1 VNIASLKA
9 AASATTDRAV
19 SGSQMDKVVERRGLS
34 RNVKIAIGAGALL
47 VLALL
52 FWWFMPGAG
61 SQTVT
66 KNRLTISTVQTGR
79 FEDFIPLRAKVT
91 PLLTVYID
99 SIEGGR
105 VDKVLVEDGT
115 DVVAGQPIAML
126 SNAELQLSTLARQ
139 TEVEQQINN
148 MRSQELA
155 LSQTRLAN
163 ERAILDAQLAL
174 TTARRQYEREAPLAA
189 KGYVSG
195 KQFNDTADNYQYQ
208 QRRLA
213 VLQRSQSSD
222 ERLQSGQLDQQKAS
236 MKSMS
241 AGLGIARNNLD
252 ALNLRAPVTGKLSGF
267 SIQIGQSLQRGERI
281 GQIDSPGRNKLQAG
295 VDEFYLGRVQVNQSA
310 SVDWNGKTFRAR
322 VMKIYPQVQNGQFQV
337 DLQFLGDEPQ
347 GVQRGQTLQAKLTL
361 GDPAPAKLIPNGAFY
376 NESGGA
382 YVFVVS
388 PDGGTAV
395 KRQVRLGRRNPDFIE
410 VLDGLD
416 AGERVITSPYT
427 GFADKDRLDL
437 SNAKE

>member
-9 AASATTDRAV
+9 AASANPGRAV

-382 YVFVVS
+382 YVFVVA
-388 PDGGTAV
+388 PDGSSAV

>member
-1 VNIASLKA
+1 
-9 AASATTDRAV
+9 
-19 SGSQMDKVVERRGLS
+19 MDKVVERRGLS
-34 RNVKIAIGAGALL
+34 RNVKIAIGAGAVL

-52 FWWFMPGAG
+52 FWWFMPGVG

-213 VLQRSQSSD
+213 VLQRSQASD

-241 AGLGIARNNLD
+241 AGLGIARTNLD
-252 ALNLRAPVTGKLSGF
+252 ALNLKAPVTGKLSGF

-281 GQIDSPGRNKLQAG
+281 GQIDSPGKNKLQAG

-382 YVFVVS
+382 YVFVVA
-388 PDGGTAV
+388 PDGNSAV

>member
-155 LSQTRLAN
+155 LSQTRLSN

-195 KQFNDTADNYQYQ
+195 KQFNDTTDNYQYQ

-241 AGLGIARNNLD
+241 AGLGIARTNLD
-252 ALNLRAPVTGKLSGF
+252 ALNLKAPVTGKLSGF

-281 GQIDSPGRNKLQAG
+281 GQIDSPGKNKLQAG

-382 YVFVVS
+382 YVFVVA
-388 PDGGTAV
+388 PDGNSAV

>member
-1 VNIASLKA
+1 VSIASLKA

-19 SGSQMDKVVERRGLS
+19 SGSQMDKMVERRGLS
-34 RNVKIAIGAGALL
+34 RNIKIAIGAGAVL

-195 KQFNDTADNYQYQ
+195 KQFNDTTDNYQYQ

-241 AGLGIARNNLD
+241 AGLGIARTNLD
-252 ALNLRAPVTGKLSGF
+252 ALNLKAPVTGKLSGF

-382 YVFVVS
+382 YVFVVA
-388 PDGGTAV
+388 PDGNSAV
-395 KRQVRLGRRNPDFIE
+395 KRQVRLGRRNPDYIE

>member
-1 VNIASLKA
+1 MSIASLKP

-19 SGSQMDKVVERRGLS
+19 SGSQMDKVVERGGLS
-34 RNVKIAIGAGALL
+34 RNVKIAIGAGAA
-47 VLALL
+47 VLAALL

-66 KNRLTISTVQTGR
+66 KNRLTISAVQTGR

-115 DVVAGQPIAML
+115 DVVAGQQIAVL
-126 SNAELQLSTLARQ
+126 SNADLQLSTLARQ
-139 TEVEQQINN
+139 TEVEEQVNN
-148 MRSQELA
+148 MRSQQLA
-155 LSQTRLAN
+155 LAQTRLSN
-163 ERAILDAQLAL
+163 ERAILDAELSL

-195 KQFNDTADNYQYQ
+195 KQFNDTSDNYQYQ

-213 VLQRSQSSD
+213 VLKRSQASD
-222 ERLQSGQLDQQKAS
+222 EKLQSGQLSQQQVAMQS
-236 MKSMS
+236 MNS
-241 AGLGIARNNLD
+241 GLGIARNNLD

-267 SIQIGQSLQRGERI
+267 SIQIGQSLQRGERL
-281 GQIDSPGRNKLQAG
+281 GQIDSPGKNKLQAG

-388 PDGGTAV
+388 PDGGSAV

>member
-1 VNIASLKA
+1 MSIASLKA
-9 AASATTDRAV
+9 APSATTDRAV
-19 SGSQMDKVVERRGLS
+19 SGSQMDKVVERRGLP
-34 RNVKIAIGAGALL
+34 RNIKIAIGAGAAL

-155 LSQTRLAN
+155 LSQTRLSN

-195 KQFNDTADNYQYQ
+195 KQFNDTTDNYQYQ

-213 VLQRSQSSD
+213 VLQRSQTSD

-241 AGLGIARNNLD
+241 AGLGIARTNLD
-252 ALNLRAPVTGKLSGF
+252 ALNLKAPVTGKLSGF

-382 YVFVVS
+382 YVFVVA
-388 PDGGTAV
+388 PDGGSAV
-395 KRQVRLGRRNPDFIE
+395 KRQVRLGRRNPDYIE

>member
-1 VNIASLKA
+1 MNIASLKA
-9 AASATTDRAV
+9 AASATTDRSV

-213 VLQRSQSSD
+213 VLQRSQASD

-241 AGLGIARNNLD
+241 AGLGIARTNLD
-252 ALNLRAPVTGKLSGF
+252 ALNLKAPVTGKLSGF

-281 GQIDSPGRNKLQAG
+281 GQIDSPGKNKLQAG

-382 YVFVVS
+382 YVFVVA
-388 PDGGTAV
+388 PDGNTAV

>member
-1 VNIASLKA
+1 MNIASLKT
-9 AASATTDRAV
+9 AASATPDRAV

-34 RNVKIAIGAGALL
+34 RNVKIAIGAGAVL

-105 VDKVLVEDGT
+105 VDKVLVEDGA

-195 KQFNDTADNYQYQ
+195 KQFNDTTDNYQYQ

-213 VLQRSQSSD
+213 VLRRSQASD
-222 ERLQSGQLDQQKAS
+222 ERLQSSQLDQQQAS

-252 ALNLRAPVTGKLSGF
+252 ALNLKAPVTGKLSGF

-295 VDEFYLGRVQVNQSA
+295 VDEFYLGRVQVGQSA

-337 DLQFLGDEPQ
+337 DLQFLGEEPQ

-382 YVFVVS
+382 YVFVVA

>member
-1 VNIASLKA
+1 MNIASLKA
-9 AASATTDRAV
+9 AAPATPDRAV
-19 SGSQMDKVVERRGLS
+19 SGSQMDKVVERRDLS

-47 VLALL
+47 VAALL

-155 LSQTRLAN
+155 LSQTRLSN

-174 TTARRQYEREAPLAA
+174 TTARRQYEREKPLAE

-213 VLQRSQSSD
+213 VLQRSQASD

-241 AGLGIARNNLD
+241 AGLGIARTNLD
-252 ALNLRAPVTGKLSGF
+252 ALNLKAPVTGKLSGF

>member
-1 VNIASLKA
+1 MNIASLKA
-9 AASATTDRAV
+9 AAPATPDRAV

-47 VLALL
+47 VLGLL

-105 VDKVLVEDGT
+105 VDKVLVEDGA
-115 DVVAGQPIAML
+115 DVVVGQPIAML

-155 LSQTRLAN
+155 LSQTRLSN

-174 TTARRQYEREAPLAA
+174 TTARRQYEREKPLAE

-241 AGLGIARNNLD
+241 AGLGIARTNLD
-252 ALNLRAPVTGKLSGF
+252 ALNLKAPVTGKLSGF

>member
-1 VNIASLKA
+1 MNIASLKA
-9 AASATTDRAV
+9 ASSATADRAV

-195 KQFNDTADNYQYQ
+195 KQFNDTTDNYQYQ

-213 VLQRSQSSD
+213 VLQRSQASD

-241 AGLGIARNNLD
+241 AGLGIARTNLD
-252 ALNLRAPVTGKLSGF
+252 ALNLKAPVTGKLSGF

-281 GQIDSPGRNKLQAG
+281 GQIDSPGKNKLQAG

-382 YVFVVS
+382 YVFVVA
-388 PDGGTAV
+388 PDGNTAV

>member
-9 AASATTDRAV
+9 AAPATPDRAV
-19 SGSQMDKVVERRGLS
+19 SGSQMDKVVERRDLS

-47 VLALL
+47 VAALL

-155 LSQTRLAN
+155 LSQTRLSN

-174 TTARRQYEREAPLAA
+174 TTARRQYEREKPLAE

-213 VLQRSQSSD
+213 VLQRSQASD

-241 AGLGIARNNLD
+241 AGLGIARTNLD
-252 ALNLRAPVTGKLSGF
+252 ALNLKAPVTGKLSGF

>member
-9 AASATTDRAV
+9 AASATPDRAV
-19 SGSQMDKVVERRGLS
+19 SGVQMDKVVERRGLS
-34 RNVKIAIGAGALL
+34 RNIKIGIGAGVVLI
-47 VLALL
+47 LALL

-66 KNRLTISTVQTGR
+66 KSRLTISTVQTGR

-115 DVVAGQPIAML
+115 DVIAGQPIAML

-241 AGLGIARNNLD
+241 AGLGIARTNLD
-252 ALNLRAPVTGKLSGF
+252 ALNLKAPVTGKLSGF

-281 GQIDSPGRNKLQAG
+281 GQIDSPGKNKLQAG

-382 YVFVVS
+382 YVFVVA
-388 PDGGTAV
+388 PDGSSAV
-395 KRQVRLGRRNPDFIE
+395 KRQVRLGRRNPDYIE

>member
-9 AASATTDRAV
+9 AASATPDRAV

-34 RNVKIAIGAGALL
+34 RNVKIAIGAGTVF

-213 VLQRSQSSD
+213 VLQRSQASD

-241 AGLGIARNNLD
+241 AGLGIARTNLD
-252 ALNLRAPVTGKLSGF
+252 ALNLKAPVTGKLSGF

-281 GQIDSPGRNKLQAG
+281 GQIDSPGKNKLQAG

-382 YVFVVS
+382 YVFVVA
-388 PDGGTAV
+388 PDGNSAV
-395 KRQVRLGRRNPDFIE
+395 KRQVRLGRRNPDYIE

>member
-1 VNIASLKA
+1 MSIASLKTA
-9 AASATTDRAV
+9 PKATTDRAV
-19 SGSQMDKVVERRGLS
+19 SGSQMDKVVERRGLP
-34 RNVKIAIGAGALL
+34 RNTKIAIGGGAVL

-66 KNRLTISTVQTGR
+66 RNRLTISTVQTGR

-155 LSQTRLAN
+155 LSQTRLSN

-195 KQFNDTADNYQYQ
+195 KQFNDTTDNYQYQ

-252 ALNLRAPVTGKLSGF
+252 ALNLKAPVTGKLSGF

-281 GQIDSPGRNKLQAG
+281 GQIDSPGKNKLQAG

-382 YVFVVS
+382 YVFVVA
-388 PDGGTAV
+388 PDGGSAV
-395 KRQVRLGRRNPDFIE
+395 KRQVRLGRRNPDYIE

>member
-1 VNIASLKA
+1 VSIASLKA
-9 AASATTDRAV
+9 ASSATTDRAV
-19 SGSQMDKVVERRGLS
+19 SGSQMDKMVERRGLP
-34 RNVKIAIGAGALL
+34 RNFKIAIGAGAAL

-155 LSQTRLAN
+155 LSQTRLSN

-195 KQFNDTADNYQYQ
+195 KQFNDTTDNYQYQ

-213 VLQRSQSSD
+213 VLQRSQTSD

-241 AGLGIARNNLD
+241 AGLGIARTNLD
-252 ALNLRAPVTGKLSGF
+252 ALNLKAPVTGKLSGF

-382 YVFVVS
+382 YVFVVA
-388 PDGGTAV
+388 PDGGSAV

>member
-9 AASATTDRAV
+9 AASATPDRAV

-34 RNVKIAIGAGALL
+34 RNVKIAIGAGAVL

-241 AGLGIARNNLD
+241 AGLGIARTNLD
-252 ALNLRAPVTGKLSGF
+252 ALNLKAPVTGKLSGF

-382 YVFVVS
+382 YVFVVA
-388 PDGGTAV
+388 PDGNSAV

>member
-1 VNIASLKA
+1 MNIASLKT
-9 AASATTDRAV
+9 AASATPDRAV

-34 RNVKIAIGAGALL
+34 RNVKIAIGAGAVL

-195 KQFNDTADNYQYQ
+195 KQFNDTTDNYQYQ

-213 VLQRSQSSD
+213 VLRRSQASD

-252 ALNLRAPVTGKLSGF
+252 ALNLKAPVTGKLSGF

-337 DLQFLGDEPQ
+337 DLQFLGEEPQ

>member
-9 AASATTDRAV
+9 AASATPDRAV

-34 RNVKIAIGAGALL
+34 RNVKIAIGAGTVF

-195 KQFNDTADNYQYQ
+195 KQFNDTTDNYQYQ

-213 VLQRSQSSD
+213 VLRRSQASD
-222 ERLQSGQLDQQKAS
+222 ERLQSSQLDQQQAS

-252 ALNLRAPVTGKLSGF
+252 ALNLKAPVTGKLSGF

-281 GQIDSPGRNKLQAG
+281 GQIDSPGKNKLQAG

-337 DLQFLGDEPQ
+337 DLQFLGEEPQ

>member
-213 VLQRSQSSD
+213 VLRRSQASD

-241 AGLGIARNNLD
+241 AGLGIARTNLD
-252 ALNLRAPVTGKLSGF
+252 ALNLKAPVTGKLSGF

-382 YVFVVS
+382 YVFVVA
-388 PDGGTAV
+388 PDGSSAV